1 MAYTVGQAA
10 KATGKSKP
18 TISRAIKTGALSAI
32 KNENGSYTIDPAELH
47 RVFPPIQRSSN
58 DNPEILRSETPALQE
73 TLRREIELLRERL
86 IDKDAVIDDLRKRLD
101 REAEERQRLTAVLTD
116 QRAKAAPEVIA
127 MPPPASPPRV
137 SLAPSATD
145 IPAATPTADN
155 REQHQPSQAE
165 VSWWRKM
172 MGGK

>member
-116 QRAKAAPEVIA
+116 QRAKAA
-127 MPPPASPPRV
+127 
-137 SLAPSATD
+137 
-145 IPAATPTADN
+145 
-155 REQHQPSQAE
+155 
-165 VSWWRKM
+165 
-172 MGGK
+172 